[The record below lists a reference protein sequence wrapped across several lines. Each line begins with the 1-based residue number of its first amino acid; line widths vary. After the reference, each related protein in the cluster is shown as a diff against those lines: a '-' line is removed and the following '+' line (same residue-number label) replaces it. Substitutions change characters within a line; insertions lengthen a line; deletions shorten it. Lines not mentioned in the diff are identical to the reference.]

1 MRSHMGDRDFKYVIQ
16 DMSNIYIGA
25 RFSYGELMEEEEVP
39 YKLKKVIFR
48 IYLQEVP
55 EETTPENHIFL
66 LNRDSASYRA
76 LRKMKVHFRMSVW
89 DETKGKKGGAYVNRE
104 YGLDEILDDSELQG
118 KRDKIVVEEMRISKL
133 GLAAVIV

>member
-1 MRSHMGDRDFKYVIQ
+1 MGDRDFKYVIQ

-25 RFSYGELMEEEEVP
+25 RFSYGEMMEEEEVP

-48 IYLQEVP
+48 IFLQEVP
-55 EETTPENHIFL
+55 EETTTENHIFL

-76 LRKMKVHFRMSVW
+76 LRKMKVRFRMSVW

-104 YGLDEILDDSELQG
+104 YGLDEILDDSELKG

>member
-1 MRSHMGDRDFKYVIQ
+1 MGDRDFKYVIQ

-48 IYLQEVP
+48 IFLQEVP

-76 LRKMKVHFRMSVW
+76 LRKMKVHFRMSVG
-89 DETKGKKGGAYVNRE
+89 DEAKGKKGGAYVNRE
-104 YGLDEILDDSELQG
+104 NGLDEILDDFELQG